1 MARPKSRID
10 FRLLAKVSKLYYED
24 NLNQDEIVSRLH
36 LSRSTI
42 SRLLAQA
49 RDEGIVKI
57 VVVPP
62 TGTYAGLE
70 AALEEKYEIDEVI
83 VTDVPSP
90 ESAQMIARGLGAA
103 AANYLLRAINETD
116 VVGVSWGYTIRGMV
130 AALEP
135 KHFPDV
141 RIVQMTGGIGK
152 PESESHATEL
162 CHQMARTLSCKL
174 ALLPAPGVVQ
184 NKQTHEVYMMDEHV
198 RTAMNL
204 LPSIRLAFVGIGSL
218 NSYSISIRDETI
230 LTRADLNEVIAKG
243 AVGDIA
249 LRFIDAEGQPVQS
262 ELSER
267 IIGIDIAHLRQI
279 PRVVGVAGGRN
290 KIEPIRAALRGKLL
304 NVLITDQST
313 AKALAAT
320 KT

>member
-1 MARPKSRID
+1 MARPKSKID

-24 NLNQDEIVSRLH
+24 NLNQDDIVSRLH
-36 LSRSTI
+36 ISRSTI

-49 RDEGIVKI
+49 REEGIVRI

-62 TGTYAGLE
+62 TGTYAELE
-70 AALEEKYEIDEVI
+70 SAIEEKYAVDEVI
-83 VTDVPSP
+83 VTDVSSP
-90 ESAQMIARGLGAA
+90 ESPQMIARGLGAA

-135 KHFPDV
+135 KNFPNV

-184 NKQTHEVYMMDEHV
+184 SKQTRDVYLMDEHV
-198 RTAMNL
+198 RTAINL
-204 LPSIRLAFVGIGSL
+204 LPSITLAFVGIGSL
-218 NSYSISIRDETI
+218 NSYSISMRDETI
-230 LTRADLNEVIAKG
+230 LTRADLDEVVTNG

-290 KIEPIRAALRGKLL
+290 KVEPIRAALRGKLL

-313 AKALAAT
+313 AKALIKA
-320 KT
+320 

>member
-1 MARPKSRID
+1 MARTKNKTD
-10 FRLLAKVSKLYYED
+10 FRLLTKVSKLYYEE
-24 NLNQDEIVSRLH
+24 NLNQDDIVSRLH

-49 RDEGIVKI
+49 REEGVVRI

-62 TGTYAGLE
+62 TGTYT
-70 AALEEKYEIDEVI
+70 ALESAIEKLYAIEEVI
-83 VTDVPSP
+83 VTDVPAPDSP
-90 ESAQMIARGLGAA
+90 QMIARGLGAA
-103 AANYLLRAINETD
+103 AANYLLRVISETD

-135 KHFPDV
+135 KYFPNV

-162 CHQMARTLSCKL
+162 CHEMARTLYCKL
-174 ALLPAPGVVQ
+174 ALLPAPGVVR
-184 NKQTHEVYMMDEHV
+184 NRQTREVYLMDEHV

-204 LPSIRLAFVGIGSL
+204 LPSITLAFVGIGSL
-218 NSYSISIRDETI
+218 HSYSIAMRDETI
-230 LTRADLNEVIAKG
+230 LTQADLNEVISNG

-249 LRFIDAEGQPVQS
+249 LRFIDAGGQPVQS

-267 IIGIDIAHLRQI
+267 IIGIDIVQLRQI
-279 PRVVGVAGGRN
+279 PRVVGVAGGRD

-304 NVLITDQST
+304 NILITDQAT
-313 AKALAAT
+313 AEALV
-320 KT
+320 KK

>member
-1 MARPKSRID
+1 MARAKNRID
-10 FRLLAKVSKLYYED
+10 YRLLAKVSKLYYEN

-36 LSRSTI
+36 ISRSTI

-49 RDEGIVKI
+49 RQEGIVKI

-62 TGTYAGLE
+62 IGTYAALE
-70 AALEEKYEIDEVI
+70 ATLEEKYSISEVI
-83 VTDVPSP
+83 VTDVPTP
-90 ESAQMIARGLGAA
+90 ESPQMIARGLGSAA
-103 AANYLLRAINETD
+103 ATYLLRVINETD

-135 KHFPDV
+135 KNFPQV

-184 NKQTHEVYMMDEHV
+184 NKETRAVYLMDEHV
-198 RTAMNL
+198 RTAISL
-204 LPSIRLAFVGIGSL
+204 LPNITLAFVGIGSI
-218 NSYSISIRDETI
+218 NSYSISMRDETI
-230 LTRADLNEVIAKG
+230 LTRADLDEVVAKG

-262 ELSER
+262 GLSER
-267 IIGIDIAHLRQI
+267 IIGIDLDHIREI
-279 PRVVGVAGGRN
+279 PRVVGVAGGRD
-290 KIEPIRAALRGKLL
+290 KIQPIRAALRGKLL
-304 NVLITDQST
+304 NILITDQST
-313 AKALAAT
+313 AEALAMA
-320 KT
+320 